1 MGCVYRIIAL
11 LMLALWLP
19 VTGHCSLEAIEG
31 LEFLS
36 CPSETPSSS
45 HCDDDGCQTIESA
58 TYRVQDNHADFAV
71 TLLFLG
77 CLHFQTVLTEPRG
90 EIFSSS
96 SLTLNSPELPQTW
109 QFILRT
115 ALSPRAPSL
124 VS

>member
-1 MGCVYRIIAL
+1 MSCVYRIIAL

-19 VTGHCSLEAIEG
+19 VTGHCTLETIKG

-36 CPSETPSSS
+36 CPSDTSSDS
-45 HCDDDGCQTIESA
+45 HCENDGCQSIESA
-58 TYRVQDNHADFAV
+58 TYKVQDNHADFAV
-71 TLLFLG
+71 AISFLG
-77 CLHFQTVLTEPRG
+77 CFVFQTAWTEPSV
-90 EIFSSS
+90 ETFSVS
-96 SLTLNSPELPQTW
+96 SLTLNSPELPKTW